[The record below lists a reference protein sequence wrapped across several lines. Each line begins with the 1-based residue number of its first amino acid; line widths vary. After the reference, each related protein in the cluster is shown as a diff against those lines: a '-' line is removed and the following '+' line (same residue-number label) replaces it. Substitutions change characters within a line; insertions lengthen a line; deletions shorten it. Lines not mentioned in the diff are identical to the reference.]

1 MAQVVET
8 TTQKPPLPGASVQL
22 GPALAVVPPVA
33 EEPEDLRATIREWF
47 QEFGYWY
54 LTSAL
59 VHMILFL
66 ALGVIFMLIPRP
78 AGPKNDAPS
87 FDAAENVDA
96 ATQADLTKK
105 IEVGD
110 ADLEPQALTTDLLLA
125 PPPAQ
130 TAKYY
135 DDSKQFT
142 EAGGGTQG
150 DAKDNVLGGL
160 NGFNLKDVAGVGGGG
175 GVGRSKG
182 DGTEGGSGGAE
193 KGFGSRGTGSRKAML
208 GNGGTKASE
217 RAVIAALSW
226 LARHQTPKGNWSL
239 QHEAMCKDGVCSGS
253 GSVRAD
259 AAATAL
265 GLLPFLAAGQT
276 HKSRGPYQTV
286 ISKAVGWLV
295 KQQKASGDL
304 SGNADQPMYSHGLA
318 TIAMCEVYG
327 MSKDEYVRG
336 AAVKAIR
343 FIEQAQN
350 QSTGGWRYFPG
361 DTGDTSAVGW
371 QVMALKSAQMA
382 HLPVNTMVFENARRF
397 LKSCSKGEH
406 NGLFAYLPF
415 QDPAPPTTAIGLL
428 CMQYLGMGRDDP
440 AMVEGRQYLL
450 ANLPST
456 AADGRNTYY
465 FYYATLVMHNIMGPE
480 WDTWN
485 RNMRGLLIATQD
497 KDGCATGSWDP
508 EKPTVD
514 TWGGHGGRLMTT
526 ALSTL
531 TLEVYYRYM
540 PLFGVPSPGEQLT
553 SAKAA
558 EPAVKK
564 EQ

>member
-1 MAQVVET
+1 VV
-8 TTQKPPLPGASVQL
+8 P
-22 GPALAVVPPVA
+22 VVPPAA
-33 EEPEDLRATIREWF
+33 EESEDLRETIREWF
-47 QEFGYWY
+47 EQFGYWY

-78 AGPKNDAPS
+78 TAPKSDAPS
-87 FDAAENVDA
+87 FEADRVDA
-96 ATQADLTKK
+96 DTQADLSKK
-105 IEVGD
+105 VDVGE

-135 DDSKQFT
+135 DDSKEFN
-142 EAGGGTQG
+142 EAGGGASG
-150 DAKDNVLGGL
+150 DAKDNLLGGL
-160 NGFNLKDVAGVGGGG
+160 NGASLRNIVGVGGLG
-175 GVGRSKG
+175 GVGRSSG
-182 DGTEGGSGGAE
+182 DGADAGAGGAE
-193 KGFGSRGTGSRKAML
+193 KGFGTRGSGFRKAML
-208 GNGGTKASE
+208 GAGGGTKASE
-217 RAVIAALSW
+217 RAVIAALNW
-226 LARHQTPKGNWSL
+226 LARHQTPRGNWSL
-239 QHEAMCKDGVCSGS
+239 QHESMCKDGVCSGS
-253 GSVRAD
+253 GSVKAD

-276 HKSRGPYQTV
+276 HKSKGPYQTV
-286 ISKAVGWLV
+286 LSKAVGWLI
-295 KQQKASGDL
+295 KQQKPTGDL

-318 TIAMCEVYG
+318 TIAMCEAYG
-327 MSKDEYVRG
+327 MSKDEFIRG
-336 AAVKAIR
+336 AALKAVR

-350 QSTGGWRYFPG
+350 QATGGWRYYPG

-371 QVMALKSAQMA
+371 QIMALKSAQMA
-382 HLPVNTMVFENARRF
+382 HLPVNTAVFENARRF
-397 LKSCSKGEH
+397 LKSCAKGEH

-428 CMQYLGMGRDDP
+428 CSQYLGMGRDDP
-440 AMVEGRQYLL
+440 AMVEGREYLM
-450 ANLPST
+450 ANLPSD

-465 FYYATLVMHNIMGPE
+465 FYYATLVMHNIFGPE

-485 RNMRGLLIATQD
+485 HKMRKLLIGTQD
-497 KDGCATGSWDP
+497 KVGCATGSWDP
-508 EKPTVD
+508 EKPVMD

-540 PLFGVPSPGEQLT
+540 PLFGVSSPGEKT
-553 SAKAA
+553 EKHAEGGASAASPAA
-558 EPAVKK
+558 QK
-564 EQ
+564 

>member
-8 TTQKPPLPGASVQL
+8 TSQQPPLPGPSVPL
-22 GPALAVVPPVA
+22 GQAQAVAPPAA
-33 EEPEDLRATIREWF
+33 EEPEDLRDTIREWF

-66 ALGVIFMLIPRP
+66 ALGVAFMLIPRP
-78 AGPKNDAPS
+78 AGPKNNAPT
-87 FDAAENVDA
+87 FDAADDVNT
-96 ATQADLTKK
+96 ATQADLTKR
-105 IEVGD
+105 IEVG
-110 ADLEPQALTTDLLLA
+110 EPDPEPSVLNTDVLLA

-135 DDSKQFT
+135 DDKDTFT
-142 EAGGGTQG
+142 EEAQG
-150 DAKDNVLGGL
+150 RLGNATDNLLGGL
-160 NGFNLKDVAGVGGGG
+160 NGMSRQGVDGVGGKG
-175 GVGRSKG
+175 GVGQSKG
-182 DGTEGGSGGAE
+182 DSPDGTSAFDIRGHGHRKAIDGSG
-193 KGFGSRGTGSRKAML
+193 
-208 GNGGTKASE
+208 NTKAAD
-217 RAVIAALSW
+217 RAVTSALNW

-276 HKSRGPYQTV
+276 HKSAGPYKTV
-286 ISKAVGWLV
+286 LSKAVGWLV
-295 KQQKASGDL
+295 RQQKPSGDL

-327 MSKDEYVRG
+327 MSKDEFIRG
-336 AAVKAIR
+336 SAVKALR

-350 QSTGGWRYFPG
+350 QATGGWRYYPG

-371 QVMALKSAQMA
+371 QVMALKSALMA
-382 HLPVNTMVFENARRF
+382 HLPVNTMVLENARRF

-406 NGLFAYLPF
+406 NGTYAYLPF
-415 QDPAPPTTAIGLL
+415 QDPAPPTTAIGML
-428 CMQYLGMGRDDP
+428 CMQYMGMGRDDP

-450 ANLPST
+450 ANMPST

-465 FYYATLVMHNIMGPE
+465 FYYATLVMHNFMDRE

-485 RNMRGLLIATQD
+485 RNMRRLLVSTQD
-497 KDGCATGSWDP
+497 RDGCATGSWDP
-508 EKPTVD
+508 EKPAVD

-540 PLFGVPSPGEQLT
+540 PLFGVPSPGEQPA
-553 SAKAA
+553 SAKAGEGKTA
-558 EPAVKK
+558 DGAH
-564 EQ
+564 